1 MKITVTKTE
10 VYDYDLK
17 KEIRRLKK
25 CFKGEQLQRQMDI
38 LHAAFIERD
47 DIKFRELY
55 YALPDCKEHGWSE
68 MEYVG
73 SWINFFG
80 GGNWCREYL
89 VEEDHVVDFEK
100 LEKL

>member
-38 LHAAFIERD
+38 LQAVFVEKD
-47 DIKFRELY
+47 MVKFEELY
-55 YALPDCKEHGWSE
+55 YALPYCEKLGCSE

-73 SWINFFG
+73 DWVNAFG
-80 GGNWCREYL
+80 GGNWRCGSL
-89 VEEDHVVDFEK
+89 VDSDHVVDFEK

>member
-1 MKITVTKTE
+1 MRITVTKTE

-25 CFKGEQLQRQMDI
+25 CFKGEQLKRQLDI
-38 LHAAFIERD
+38 LQAVFVEKD
-47 DIKFRELY
+47 MEKCEKLY
-55 YALPDCKEHGWSE
+55 YALPYCEKHECSE

-73 SWINFFG
+73 DWVNVFW
-80 GGNWCREYL
+80 GGNWRCGFL
-89 VEEDHVVDFEK
+89 IGSDHVVDFEK

>member
-38 LHAAFIERD
+38 LRAVFVEKD
-47 DIKFRELY
+47 MVKFKELY
-55 YALPDCKEHGWSE
+55 YALPYCEKWGCSE

-73 SWINFFG
+73 DWVNAFG
-80 GGNWCREYL
+80 GGNWRCESL
-89 VEEDHVVDFEK
+89 VDSDLVVDFEK
-100 LEKL
+100 LKKL